1 MRLQLLPMIVP
12 GLLWLGLTPATV
24 QAEIIFS
31 EDFEATNV
39 DDGTAPTWVGTETD
53 PPFVSTGGGSH
64 LMNPSESKPWVWPV
78 PGEMGDIFVVMYN
91 GGTRTVDLTNT
102 FAANTT
108 YTLSLIQGYRSGLD
122 GAGVTISIMASDGA
136 PLASDTFDAVSS
148 GSFLTREL
156 TYTTG
161 SSDAAIGETIR
172 FSIVCHSTRNEEQ
185 VVLDNFQ
192 LDATAVPEP
201 STMVLMSLGLA
212 GLAVYGWRRK
222 RVSWF

>member
-53 PPFVSTGGGSH
+53 PAFVPTGGSSH
-64 LMNPSESKPWVWPV
+64 LMNIAGKTWINPV
-78 PGEMGDIFVVMYN
+78 PEEIGKIVAVMFS
-91 GGTRTVDLTNT
+91 GGTRTVDLTDT
-102 FAANTT
+102 YAANTT
-108 YTLSLIQGYRSGLD
+108 YALSFLQGYRSGLS
-122 GAGVTISIMASDGA
+122 GAGVTVSIGLNGA
-136 PLASDTFDAVSS
+136 TLASDTFDAVSS
-148 GSFLTREL
+148 GDFLTREL

-172 FSIVCHSTRNEEQ
+172 FSIVCHSTGSSEQ

-201 STMVLMSLGLA
+201 SAMVLISLGLL
-212 GLAVYGWRRK
+212 GLASYGWRRK
-222 RVSWF
+222 KA